1 MKSKA
6 SIVIAFLSLA
16 AFGLVACERSMT
28 TGPLPLPTATATAE
42 IGFETG
48 FSEEGLPTEDPIQL
62 LYAYA
67 TQTAAALGLPTETP
81 AGATPGAE
89 LTPEGE
95 AITPVVTP
103 FTGTESVPISTPWV
117 VVPTATPGLPLTYT
131 LQPREFPYCIA
142 RRFNLD
148 PEELLALNNLKDGQ
162 LFMPGLELKIPQ
174 SGKTFP
180 GERALIPHPATYT
193 VQANDTIYSIACAY
207 GDVDPMMI
215 AYANNLTPPYTLTAG
230 QVLNIP

>member
-6 SIVIAFLSLA
+6 YCIPAFLVLA
-16 AFGLVACERSMT
+16 MLFLSACERSMT
-28 TGPLPLPTATATAE
+28 TEPIPLPTATATSE
-42 IGFETG
+42 IGFEG
-48 FSEEGLPTEDPIQL
+48 VPTEDPIQL

-67 TQTAAALGLPTETP
+67 TQTAMALGAPTETP
-81 AGATPGAE
+81 SAVTTPGE
-89 LTPEGE
+89 E
-95 AITPVVTP
+95 ITPTEGTP
-103 FTGTESVPISTPWV
+103 TEFVSIPLGGTESIATPTIWLN
-117 VVPTATPGLPLTYT
+117 VPTATPGLPLTYT

-162 LFMPGLELKIPQ
+162 LFQPGLELKIPQ

-180 GERALIPHPATYT
+180 GERALLPHPATYT
-193 VQANDTIYSIACAY
+193 VQANDTIYSIACTY

-215 AYANNLTPPYTLTAG
+215 VYVNGLTPPYTLTVG

>member
-1 MKSKA
+1 MEAIMKRKA
-6 SIVIAFLSLA
+6 YLVMAILALAALSLS
-16 AFGLVACERSMT
+16 ACQRSMT
-28 TGPLPLPTATATAE
+28 TNPLPQPTATATSE
-42 IGFETG
+42 SGFV
-48 FSEEGLPTEDPIQL
+48 EGMPTEDPIQL

-67 TQTAAALGLPTETP
+67 TQTAAALGTPEAVTPQVTPGTEVTP
-81 AGATPGAE
+81 AE
-89 LTPEGE
+89 S
-95 AITPVVTP
+95 
-103 FTGTESVPISTPWV
+103 TGTEAWLTPVGGTETIATPTPWLEI
-117 VVPTATPGLPLTYT
+117 PTATPGLPLTYT

-180 GERALIPHPATYT
+180 GERSLIPHPATYT

-215 AYANNLTPPYTLTAG
+215 AYVNGLTPPYTLTVG

>member
-1 MKSKA
+1 MKTRTRFIISLLGLTMLL
-6 SIVIAFLSLA
+6 LS
-16 AFGLVACERSMT
+16 ACERSMT
-28 TGPLPLPTATATAE
+28 TEPIPLPTATATASL
-42 IGFETG
+42 GFE
-48 FSEEGLPTEDPIQL
+48 EELPTEDPIQL
-62 LYAYA
+62 FYTYA
-67 TQTAAALGLPTETP
+67 TQTAEALGS
-81 AGATPGAE
+81 ATIM
-89 LTPEGE
+89 TPET
-95 AITPVVTP
+95 AVP
-103 FTGTESVPISTPWV
+103 GTESVPTEGASTESPVIPTTGADVIATPTVWLNI
-117 VVPTATPGLPLTYT
+117 PTATPGLLLTYT

-148 PEELLALNNLKDGQ
+148 PEELLALNNLTDGQ
-162 LFMPGLELKIPQ
+162 LFQPGLELKIPQ

-215 AYANNLTPPYTLTAG
+215 AYANGLTPPYTLTVG

>member
-1 MKSKA
+1 MKSKIG
-6 SIVIAFLSLA
+6 IVIAFLSLA
-16 AFGLVACERSMT
+16 ALGLAACERSMT
-28 TGPLPLPTATATAE
+28 TGPLPLPTATAT
-42 IGFETG
+42 
-48 FSEEGLPTEDPIQL
+48 SESDFATDLGGEGLPTDDPIQL

-81 AGATPGAE
+81 AEATPGAE
-89 LTPEGE
+89 LTPAGE
-95 AITPVVTP
+95 AMTPVMTTP
-103 FTGTESVPISTPWV
+103 GLEGIQTPTPWLT
-117 VVPTATPGLPLTYT
+117 VPTATPGLPLTYT

-142 RRFNLD
+142 RRFNVD
-148 PEELLALNNLKDGQ
+148 PEELLALNNLNDGQ

-193 VQANDTIYSIACAY
+193 VQANDTIYSIACTY

-215 AYANNLTPPYTLTAG
+215 VYVNGLTPPYTLTVG

>member
-6 SIVIAFLSLA
+6 SIVIAFLAFAALGLA
-16 AFGLVACERSMT
+16 ACERSMT
-28 TGPLPLPTATATAE
+28 AGPLPLPTATATSE
-42 IGFETG
+42 IGFETIP
-48 FSEEGLPTEDPIQL
+48 FEEGLPTEDPIQL

-81 AGATPGAE
+81 AGTMPGAE
-89 LTPEGE
+89 LTPAEE
-95 AITPVVTP
+95 AMTPVVTSYP
-103 FTGTESVPISTPWV
+103 GTETAPTSFPGV

-148 PEELLALNNLKDGQ
+148 PEELLAINNLKDGQ

-180 GERALIPHPATYT
+180 GERALIPHPAAYT
-193 VQANDTIYSIACAY
+193 VKANDTIYSIACAY

-215 AYANNLTPPYTLTAG
+215 VYANNLTPPYTLTVG

>member
-1 MKSKA
+1 MKRKA
-6 SIVIAFLSLA
+6 YFIPAFLALA
-16 AFGLVACERSMT
+16 MLFLSACERSLT
-28 TGPLPLPTATATAE
+28 TEPIPLPTATATSE
-42 IGFETG
+42 IGFEG
-48 FSEEGLPTEDPIQL
+48 VPTEDPIQL

-67 TQTAAALGLPTETP
+67 TQTAMALGTSTETTP
-81 AGATPGAE
+81 EVVVTSTEATPAE
-89 LTPEGE
+89 G
-95 AITPVVTP
+95 
-103 FTGTESVPISTPWV
+103 TGTDVISTPWSETETIATPTIWLD
-117 VVPTATPGLPLTYT
+117 VPTATPGLPQTYV

-148 PEELLALNNLKDGQ
+148 PEELLAINNLTDGQ
-162 LFMPGLELKIPQ
+162 LFQPGLELKIPQ

-215 AYANNLTPPYTLTAG
+215 AYVNGLTPPYTLTAG